1 MNVRRIGRG
10 ELEVSAVRV
19 RDPSESSRFRNLLHS
34 LERKALS
41 SVIAG
46 SIAIS
51 TFAGAKT
58 AFAASAVPQQYQNYV
73 QVIADPNTDVG
84 NQLSNDVNNLLG
96 SSNGLYADLG
106 GESVVINSASSK
118 PITNVSNQNIT
129 QTEFNNWTSIIM
141 NDIPVY
147 LSAPYISSGGNIP
160 ASVQN
165 QENTVS
171 ANANNIIG
179 SAAAS
184 SYYQAEQKVTEAI
197 YGSNLVSSDT
207 STQSGSEST
216 SPTPSTSQSTSNESS
231 STASGTNSSSGQE
244 LQPQVSTSKYIA
256 SITLNALPS
265 SENVGAVVTFAG
277 TVYGM
282 DAKPFPNAP
291 VQIVNT
297 NDPSGPETLASGS
310 TNSNGTFSIQIDM
323 RNARTYVIVAQTY
336 NGTNNLNDINSGPSQ
351 IVVNPVFIA
360 TPKITIGEDA
370 QTNNDTNIAITGS
383 GFTPNGNVNIEWNN
397 ITVLSTIAN
406 GQGNFSLQTTASQII
421 KASNG
426 QLGSNVGINTSIDAI
441 DVTSGK
447 ASASIP
453 IYLYTKSQSQPA
465 QQTTNPDTQSSNG
478 GNAGSQGAG
487 IQSSGGSSSESG
499 QSGAVTGQGNNTN
512 TVQTPT
518 VYVMNADSSKFSG
531 VLGSIS
537 NPYPGWN
544 GWQGQGYYFFANKS
558 LESANIISST
568 SDAQLYFIAMGG
580 SEAQSPWPQI
590 SGLPQKVNYQ
600 LVQNKSQTALTGNDG
615 SGSSQTN
622 NGGSGNA
629 APPSSLGN
637 AGSSSTSTTDT
648 KSQGTYASG
657 VSSGSQNS
665 GSNGIT
671 VNIPGPG
678 SGQVGG
684 NSSYIPTT
692 TITNPQTNVSGP
704 TVTEVFK
711 DLKRA
716 YEKFTGTVFPTS
728 MTSNTTEA
736 ANEYIAMLM
745 AQPISNP
752 ALLID
757 GWCSAMTGVPS
768 GYDVE
773 MAGIGV
779 GTEYQ
784 GYNETTT
791 LGPSKYTIGAT
802 GNTLTIGGG
811 VSGSLISVKATIIPC
826 ILTVSA
832 SVGNWDL
839 SETISQNLSRENIL
853 NSEGSITA
861 SAADLNIQGYVPGT
875 GGYQYNIGLGY
886 INANNNGVSG
896 SMVTTTSKTPTST
909 STTNIYF
916 NGSESTSTSSA
927 AEGTGTKSDPYQ
939 PNLDDTIT
947 WRGNGYYNLTANLP
961 SVYGISPGVY
971 KINKTFAEAY
981 NSWVNSS

>member
-58 AFAASAVPQQYQNYV
+58 AFAASAVPQQYQNYT

-96 SSNGLYADLG
+96 NSNGLYADLG

-197 YGSNLVSSDT
+197 YGSNLVSSSNA
-207 STQSGSEST
+207 STQSGSGSI
-216 SPTPSTSQSTSNESS
+216 SPAPATPPSISNKGSG
-231 STASGTNSSSGQE
+231 TGSGTNSSSGHE
-244 LQPQVSTSKYIA
+244 PQVSTSKYIA
-256 SITLNALPS
+256 GISLNALPS
-265 SENVGAVVTFAG
+265 SENVGTVVTFAG
-277 TVYGM
+277 TVYGT

-291 VQIVNT
+291 VEIVNT
-297 NDPSGPETLASGS
+297 NNASGPETLASGS
-310 TNSNGTFSIQIDM
+310 TNSNGSFSVQIDM
-323 RNARTYVIVAQTY
+323 RNAGTYVMVAQTY
-336 NGTNNLNDINSGPSQ
+336 NGTNNLDDIKSGPSE

-360 TPKITIGEDA
+360 TPKITVGADT
-370 QTNNDTNIAITGS
+370 QTNNDTNITINGS

-397 ITVLSTIAN
+397 IAVLNITAN
-406 GQGNFSLQTTASQII
+406 SNGNFSLQTTASQIV

-426 QLGSNVGINTSIDAI
+426 QLGSNAGINTNIDAV
-441 DVTSGK
+441 DTTSGK

-465 QQTTNPDTQSSNG
+465 QQTANPAPTQSLNG
-478 GNAGSQGAG
+478 GNAGSQGSG
-487 IQSSGGSSSESG
+487 SQSSGGSATQSS
-499 QSGAVTGQGNNTN
+499 QSSAGTNQGSNTS

-531 VLGSIS
+531 VIGSIS

-544 GWQGQGYYFFANKS
+544 GWQGRGYYFFANKS
-558 LESANIISST
+558 LESANIISSA
-568 SDAQLYFIAMGG
+568 SDAQMYFISMGG
-580 SEAQSPWPQI
+580 SEAHSPWPQI

-600 LVQNKSQTALTGNDG
+600 LVQNKSQTALTGNN
-615 SGSSQTN
+615 GSSQTN
-622 NGGSGNA
+622 NGGSGNSA
-629 APPSSLGN
+629 TSGSVGN
-637 AGSSSTSTTDT
+637 VGSSSTSTTDT
-648 KSQGTYASG
+648 RSQGTYASG

-665 GSNGIT
+665 GGNGII

-692 TITNPQTNVSGP
+692 TITNPATNVSGP

-728 MTSNTTEA
+728 RTSNTTEA
-736 ANEYIAMLM
+736 ANEYIAMLI

-752 ALLID
+752 ALLIE

-779 GTEYQ
+779 GKEYQ

-791 LGPSKYTIGAT
+791 FGPSKYTIGAT

-811 VSGSLISVKATIIPC
+811 ISGSLVSVKATIIPC

-832 SVGNWDL
+832 SVDNWDL
-839 SETISQNLSRENIL
+839 SQTISQNLSRGNIL

-861 SAADLNIQGYVPGT
+861 SAADLNIQWYVPGK
-875 GGYQYNIGLGY
+875 GGYQQSFGLGY

-916 NGSESTSTSSA
+916 NGSESTSITNTAIVTGS
-927 AEGTGTKSDPYQ
+927 GTKSDPYQ

-971 KINKTFAEAY
+971 EINKTFAEAY